1 MNWEIKYGI
10 MVEYMEKMGA
20 VLVAFSG
27 GVDSSLLLAA
37 AMDAL
42 GRERVL
48 AVTAVS
54 PIHPPEELE
63 DARRVAEFL
72 GARWRAVESA
82 EMQNPQFVANPPQRC
97 YFCKRDLLALLA
109 AMAEEEGISRIVEGS
124 NINDLEDY
132 RPGFRAVSE
141 AGVTSPLLEAGLT
154 KEDVRKAARER
165 GIPSWNRPSD
175 ACLCSRIPYGSA
187 ITEERLRRIYLA
199 EKVVKGLGVEIVRVR
214 DHGEIARIEVPE
226 RDIEIVCR
234 AGNRLQVVQKLNKI
248 GFKYVTVDIGGYRTG
263 SMN

>member
-1 MNWEIKYGI
+1 
-10 MVEYMEKMGA
+10 MENMGT

-42 GRERVL
+42 GREKVL

-63 DARRVAEFL
+63 DAGKVAEFL
-72 GARWRAVESA
+72 GARWRTVGSA
-82 EMQNPQFVANPPQRC
+82 EMQNPLFVANPPERC
-97 YFCKRDLLALLA
+97 YFCKRDLLYFLTGI
-109 AMAEEEGISRIVEGS
+109 AEEEGISSIVEGS
-124 NINDLEDY
+124 NTSDLGDY
-132 RPGFRAVSE
+132 RPGFRAVRE

-154 KEDVRKAARER
+154 KEDVRNAARER

-187 ITEERLRRIYLA
+187 ITEERLSRIYQA
-199 EKVVKGLGVEIVRVR
+199 EKVVKGLGVEVVRVR
-214 DHGEIARIEVPE
+214 DHGETARIEVLE
-226 RDIEIVCR
+226 RDIDIVCR
-234 AGNRLQVVQKLNKI
+234 AGNRALVARRLNELGYKH
-248 GFKYVTVDIGGYRTG
+248 VAVDIKGYRTG
-263 SMN
+263 SMNY